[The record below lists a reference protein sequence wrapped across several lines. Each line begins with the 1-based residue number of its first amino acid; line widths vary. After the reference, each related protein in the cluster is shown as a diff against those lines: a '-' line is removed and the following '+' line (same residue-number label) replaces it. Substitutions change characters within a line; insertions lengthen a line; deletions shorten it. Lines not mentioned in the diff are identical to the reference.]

1 MQNFK
6 DCIKGNLM
14 MVHPDMKSSKDVK
27 DDLNRIVNLFVK
39 NFDKVLLCENEV
51 KKIIIK
57 FGEKELEKYNAS
69 TDAAK
74 KCPHKA
80 ASSICIPLKK
90 VQIITESDDIEKSVL
105 IAGGVDYFLSELLE
119 LSGIEAINKN
129 KKTIQKTHLEKAIN
143 DDVEVQE
150 IIRAIS

>member
-6 DCIKGNLM
+6 DGIKLNLM
-14 MVHPDMKSSKDVK
+14 MVHPEMRSSKDVK
-27 DDLNRIVNLFVK
+27 NEINRIANLFVK

-57 FGEKELEKYNAS
+57 CGEKALKKYNTS
-69 TDAAK
+69 TDVAK

-80 ASSICIPLKK
+80 AGIWISPKK
-90 VQIITESDDIEKSVL
+90 VQVITERDDIEKSVL
-105 IAGGVDYFLSELLE
+105 IAGGLDYFLSELLE
-119 LSGIEAINKN
+119 LSGIEVNNEN

>member
-6 DCIKGNLM
+6 DGIKLNLM
-14 MVHPDMKSSKDVK
+14 MVHPEMRSSKDVK
-27 DDLNRIVNLFVK
+27 DEINRIANLFVK

-57 FGEKELEKYNAS
+57 FGEKALKKYNTS
-69 TDAAK
+69 TDVAK
-74 KCPHKA
+74 RCPHKA
-80 ASSICIPLKK
+80 AGIWISPKK
-90 VQIITESDDIEKSVL
+90 VKVITESDDIEKSVL

-119 LSGIEAINKN
+119 LSGIEVNNEN
-129 KKTIQKTHLEKAIN
+129 KKTIQKNHLEKAIN
-143 DDVEVQE
+143 DDAEVQE

>member
-1 MQNFK
+1 
-6 DCIKGNLM
+6 M
-14 MVHPDMKSSKDVK
+14 MVHPDMRSSKDIK
-27 DDLNRIVNLFVK
+27 DEINKIANLFVK

-51 KKIIIK
+51 KKIITK
-57 FGEKELEKYNAS
+57 FGEKALKKYYAS

-80 ASSICIPLKK
+80 AGICIPLKK

-105 IAGGVDYFLSELLE
+105 IAGGADYFLSELLE